1 MHILEHVILDTL
13 KIMPFI
19 FIVYLVIEYFE
30 HRSNTAISHTLMKAG
45 RLGSVYG
52 ALLGSIPQ
60 CGFSV
65 IASDLFSKG
74 AITLGTL
81 IAIFVA
87 TSDEAVP
94 IILSYPDKAY
104 IALIVIGI
112 KIVIA
117 VIFGSIIDA
126 VYRKRKELNVCR
138 EHHHHEHFHG
148 NCESCEGGILRSTL
162 KHTLRIF
169 LFVLIANLIFTVA
182 VEAVGED
189 SLSAYLLKGSYLQP
203 FAASLIGLIPNCAAS
218 VILTESYISGVLSF
232 GSLVAGLCS
241 GAGVGVLLLFKRNKN
256 TKQNFCIL
264 GILYA
269 IGVISGILIQILE

>member
-1 MHILEHVILDTL
+1 MHLLEHVILDTL

-30 HRSNTAISHTLMKAG
+30 HRSNTAISHALMKAG

-65 IASDLFSKG
+65 IASDLFSRG
-74 AITLGTL
+74 ALTIGTL

-94 IILSYPDKAY
+94 IILSHPDKAY
-104 IALIVIGI
+104 IALVVIGI

-117 VIFGSIIDA
+117 VIFGVIIDL
-126 VYRKRKELNVCR
+126 VYKNRKELSVCN

-148 NCESCEGGILRSTL
+148 NCESCDGGIFISAV
-162 KHTLRIF
+162 KHTIKIF
-169 LFVLIANLIFTVA
+169 LFVLIANIIFTCA
-182 VEAVGED
+182 VESVGEEALAD
-189 SLSAYLLKGSYLQP
+189 YLLKDSVFQP
-203 FAASLIGLIPNCAAS
+203 FAASAIGLIPNCAAS
-218 VILTESYISGVLSF
+218 VILTESYISGALSF

-256 TKQNFCIL
+256 LKQNFCIL
-264 GILYA
+264 ALLYA
-269 IGVISGILIQILE
+269 IGVLSGIVIQLLA

>member
-1 MHILEHVILDTL
+1 MHLLEHVILDTL

-30 HRSNTAISHTLMKAG
+30 HRSNTAISHALMKAG

-65 IASDLFSKG
+65 IASDLFSRG
-74 AITLGTL
+74 ALTIGTL

-94 IILSYPDKAY
+94 IILSHPDKAY

-117 VIFGSIIDA
+117 VIFGVIIDL
-126 VYRKRKELNVCR
+126 VYKNRKDLNVCH

-148 NCESCEGGILRSTL
+148 NCESCDGGILISAV
-162 KHTLRIF
+162 KHTIKIF
-169 LFVLIANLIFTVA
+169 LFVLIANIIFTCA
-182 VEAVGED
+182 VESVGEEALAD
-189 SLSAYLLKGSYLQP
+189 YLLKDSVFQP
-203 FAASLIGLIPNCAAS
+203 FAASAIGLIPNCAAS
-218 VILTESYISGVLSF
+218 VILTESYISGALSF
-232 GSLVAGLCS
+232 GSLIAGLCS

-256 TKQNFCIL
+256 LKQNFCIL

-269 IGVISGILIQILE
+269 VGVISGIVIQILS

>member
-1 MHILEHVILDTL
+1 MHLLEHVILDTL

-30 HRSNTAISHTLMKAG
+30 HRSNTSISHALMKAG

-65 IASDLFSKG
+65 IASDLFSRG
-74 AITLGTL
+74 ALTIGTL

-87 TSDEAVP
+87 TSDEAIP

-117 VIFGSIIDA
+117 VIFGVIIDL
-126 VYRKRKELNVCR
+126 VYKNRKELSVCH

-148 NCESCEGGILRSTL
+148 NCESCDGGILISAV
-162 KHTLRIF
+162 KHTIKIF
-169 LFVLIANLIFTVA
+169 LFVLIANIIFTCA
-182 VEAVGED
+182 VESVGEEALAD
-189 SLSAYLLKGSYLQP
+189 YLLKDSVFQP
-203 FAASLIGLIPNCAAS
+203 FAASAIGLIPNCAAS
-218 VILTESYISGVLSF
+218 VILTESYISGALSF

-256 TKQNFCIL
+256 LKQNFCIL
-264 GILYA
+264 ALLYA
-269 IGVISGILIQILE
+269 IGVVSGILIQILA

>member
-1 MHILEHVILDTL
+1 MHLLEHVILDTL
-13 KIMPFI
+13 KLMPFI

-30 HRSNTAISHTLMKAG
+30 HKSNTAISHTLMKAG
-45 RLGSVYG
+45 RLGSIYG

-74 AITLGTL
+74 ALSMGTL

-94 IILSYPDKAY
+94 IILSHPDKAY
-104 IALIVIGI
+104 IAFGVIGI

-117 VIFGSIIDA
+117 VIFGILTDVI
-126 VYRKRKELNVCR
+126 YKGKTHLNVCT

-148 NCESCEGGILRSTL
+148 NCESCEGGILISTI
-162 KHTLRIF
+162 KHTVRIF
-169 LFVLIANLIFTVA
+169 LFVLIANIIFTAA
-182 VEAVGED
+182 VEWVGEEA
-189 SLSAYLLKGSYLQP
+189 LSGYLLKNSVFQP

-218 VILTESYISGVLSF
+218 VILTESYITGVLSF
-232 GSLVAGLCS
+232 GSLIAGLCS
-241 GAGVGVLLLFKRNKN
+241 GAGVGVLLLFKRNRN
-256 TKQNFCIL
+256 IRENLCIL

-269 IGVISGILIQILE
+269 IGAISGIVIQILL

>member
-1 MHILEHVILDTL
+1 MHLLEHAVSDTL
-13 KIMPFI
+13 KLMPFI

-74 AITLGTL
+74 ALSVGTL

-94 IILSYPDKAY
+94 IILAHPDKAY
-104 IALIVIGI
+104 IALGVIGI

-117 VIFGSIIDA
+117 VIFGILID
-126 VYRKRKELNVCR
+126 VIYKGKSQLNVCR
-138 EHHHHEHFHG
+138 KHHHHEHFHG
-148 NCESCEGGILRSTL
+148 NCESCEGGILISTI
-162 KHTLRIF
+162 KHTVRIF
-169 LFVLIANLIFTVA
+169 LFVLIANIIFAAA
-182 VEAVGED
+182 VEAVGEET
-189 SLSAYLLKGSYLQP
+189 LSGYLLKDSVFQP

-218 VILTESYISGVLSF
+218 VILTESYITGVLSF
-232 GSLVAGLCS
+232 GSLIAGLCS

-264 GILYA
+264 AVLYA
-269 IGVISGILIQILE
+269 IGVVSGIAIQLLA

>member
-1 MHILEHVILDTL
+1 MHLLEHVILDTL

-30 HRSNTAISHTLMKAG
+30 HRSNTAISHALMKAG

-65 IASDLFSKG
+65 IASDLFSRG
-74 AITLGTL
+74 ALTIGTL

-87 TSDEAVP
+87 TSDEAIP

-117 VIFGSIIDA
+117 VIFGVIIDL
-126 VYRKRKELNVCR
+126 VYKNRKELSVCH

-148 NCESCEGGILRSTL
+148 NCESCDGGIFISAV
-162 KHTLRIF
+162 KHTIKIF
-169 LFVLIANLIFTVA
+169 LFVLIANIIFTCA
-182 VEAVGED
+182 VESVGEEALAD
-189 SLSAYLLKGSYLQP
+189 YLLKDSVFQP
-203 FAASLIGLIPNCAAS
+203 FAASAIGLIPNCAAS
-218 VILTESYISGVLSF
+218 VILTESYISGALSF

-256 TKQNFCIL
+256 LKQNFCIL
-264 GILYA
+264 ALLYA
-269 IGVISGILIQILE
+269 IGVVSGILIQILS